1 VATPIEDLKAAQEAA
16 DQRAYAMWQQKQA
29 LENGYAR
36 HWGGRG
42 QVAAGMANVFGLAGG
57 LGGSLGGVASGQPSP
72 EQRREAERLMAE
84 VRAQCE
90 DFQRTIIS
98 LHQELGAERTRAQ
111 QLAQQLHAVRSQ
123 AAQQHEAMRMQ
134 LDHVLKDLISLAHPD
149 KWPGNPL
156 AHEITVALNRLR
168 EGNHG

>member
-1 VATPIEDLKAAQEAA
+1 MTQPSDKE
-16 DQRAYAMWQQKQA
+16 RAYLQWQHQQA

-36 HWGGRG
+36 HWGGMG
-42 QVAAGMANVFGLAGG
+42 SVAAGMANAFGLGGG
-57 LGGSLGGVASGQPSP
+57 LGGSLGGGASGQL
-72 EQRREAERLMAE
+72 EQSGEAERLMAG

-90 DFQRTIIS
+90 DFKRTIMS
-98 LHQELGAERTRAQ
+98 LHHELGAERTRAQ
-111 QLAQQLHAVRSQ
+111 QLAAQLHAVRSQ
-123 AAQQHEAMRMQ
+123 AAQQHEATRMH
-134 LDHVLKDLISLAHPD
+134 LDHVLKHLIGLAHPD